1 MKKILF
7 CFLTIFCFNVYAL
20 EEGTLC
26 SYNIENKNVSVTYYE
41 KDDISNISSFK
52 VNGKEYPHYVNKL
65 SADFIVNNYNTN
77 KCPSV
82 SAVNFN
88 GNDYTVYFI
97 TDDLQKFNNLVA
109 SGNIVYVDES
119 GDTTEIYGQM
129 SKPPSSSGSLY
140 NHKVKL
146 FGHSDQALASEA
158 FFEEAKALDDSV
170 DKYLSDDCTSY
181 ERSVIYNYLLEHSFR
196 SVSSFGMTYD
206 YKGEKVNLS
215 SKCVNA
221 ANALKNKL
229 TVVEE
234 MLGYYDN
241 NKGDKGTMSYLYL
254 QGSCQSAYAYLHSAS
269 YDLSGINRES
279 CDLIGED
286 VVEIL
291 NIFFDSFRIAII
303 ALVIFMIYLDGMKA
317 LGSKD
322 DLATKKWLSSAVK
335 RLAVMIIVLVLPFL
349 IDLVIDLLNLYFS
362 SNYVN
367 IDGECVKVITGM

>member
-20 EEGTLC
+20 EDGTVC
-26 SYNIENKNVSVTYYE
+26 SYNIEGKNISVTYYE
-41 KDDISNISSFK
+41 KDDKANISSFK
-52 VNGKEYPHYVNKL
+52 VNGNEYFHHVNKL
-65 SADFIVNNYNTN
+65 SSDFVVNNYNTD
-77 KCPSV
+77 KCPRV
-82 SAVNFN
+82 SAVYFN
-88 GNDYTVYFI
+88 ESDDIVYFI
-97 TDDLQKFNNLVA
+97 TDDLQKFNNLVL
-109 SGNIVYVDES
+109 SGDLLYKDES

-146 FGHSDQALASEA
+146 FGHSDHAIASGI
-158 FFEEAKALDDSV
+158 FYEEAKALDDSV
-170 DKYLSDDCTSY
+170 DKYLGNDCTAH
-181 ERSVIYNYLLEHSFR
+181 ERSIIYNYLLENSYR
-196 SVSSFGMTYD
+196 SVSTFGMTYD
-206 YKGEKVNLS
+206 YEGENVNLS
-215 SKCVNA
+215 SKCVNSA
-221 ANALKNKL
+221 DALKNKL
-229 TVVEE
+229 IVIEE

-254 QGSCQSAYAYLHSAS
+254 QGSYQGAYSYLHGAS
-269 YDLSGINRES
+269 YDLSGVTKES

-286 VVEIL
+286 VVKIL
-291 NIFFDSFRIAII
+291 NTFFDSFRIAII

-322 DLATKKWLSSAVK
+322 DSATKKWISAAIK
-335 RLAVMIIVLVLPFL
+335 RLAVLIIVLVLPFL
-349 IDLVIDLLNLYFS
+349 VDLVIDLLNLYFS